1 MQKINR
7 HLTEL
12 AIFIFFI
19 LISTLYAFILQWNP
33 FPPSNI
39 ILWATYCYII
49 FRLRK
54 HIKRPSKFSE
64 ISIVYF
70 YLLVGIYIIYLIKST
85 YYVAYFNEFY
95 FSGTTSIVPFGF
107 ERDLSRSLI
116 YPDVFLQKLQFFLS
130 WDQLSISFGENN
142 TLSFGGI
149 WSNAF
154 RIIEILG
161 ILFASLIFNRL
172 FNFWNRNSQ

>member
-7 HLTEL
+7 YLAEL

-19 LISTLYAFILQWNP
+19 LISALYAFILQWNP

-39 ILWATYCYII
+39 LLWAFYCYII
-49 FRLRK
+49 FWLSK
-54 HIKRPSKFSE
+54 QIKRPSKISE
-64 ISIVYF
+64 KSIIYL

-107 ERDLSRSLI
+107 ESDLSRSLI

-130 WDQLSISFGENN
+130 WDQLSISFGTNN
-142 TLSFGGI
+142 TLSFCDI
-149 WSNAF
+149 WSNVF
-154 RIIEILG
+154 RIIEIVG
-161 ILFASLIFNRL
+161 ILFSPLIINSLLKFKK
-172 FNFWNRNSQ
+172 